1 MSIRPSK
8 PITHLLSFAAVL
20 VAIAGAVLLLTR
32 DTQTTSGVDGG
43 PEMRL
48 VVVEPEGA
56 CDADGVCQF
65 PEEAEFTLGV
75 EIVAAPPQG
84 YIFASSYIFFG
95 PNLTYNP
102 AESPADE
109 VVWPDCD
116 PIVAL
121 RGQLQTIADAT
132 ADTPAEFIDPSD
144 EVVHHGCVTGIFE
157 TPLSTYVGML
167 VEISLTCSAG
177 SSRSDTEPILAT
189 AGVPVTHP
197 DYRFTMA
204 GTNGSLFRDE
214 LDDNVFPKLSGLTI
228 FCGDPPTPT
237 PTATITPGGP
247 TLTPQPTP
255 SPSATPAETATP
267 TPTASPTPTVTVISA
282 LLCGDVNGDLVVNS
296 LDALW
301 VLWFASNQI
310 THLPLPADIDG
321 DGITGPVDALFIL
334 WIELNLYLCR

>member
-1 MSIRPSK
+1 MSICPSK
-8 PITHLLSFAAVL
+8 PITHLLGFAAVL
-20 VAIAGAVLLLTR
+20 AAIEGAVLLLAR

-121 RGQLQTIADAT
+121 RGQIQIISTAT
-132 ADTPAEFIDPSD
+132 DDTPAEVIIQSD
-144 EVVHHGCVTGIFE
+144 EVVHHGCITGIFE
-157 TPLSTYVGML
+157 TPLSTHAGML

-177 SSRSDTEPILAT
+177 PTRSDTELILAT
-189 AGVPVTHP
+189 HGDPFNFP
-197 DYRFTMA
+197 DEFTMA

-214 LDDNVFPKLSGLTI
+214 LDAVFPKLSGLTI

-267 TPTASPTPTVTVISA
+267 TPTASPTPTVTVISV